1 MATAPKQ
8 TAKKAASA
16 PAAPAAT
23 SVTSATSANV
33 ANILPDYAT
42 GVGALKLESAADLQ
56 AQIDAMRTFFKTG
69 ATQDVNFRLQQL
81 TRLKSWLKLHEAK
94 VLDALEKDLGKCP
107 YEGYMCELGLVYD
120 EINMMKKHLRK
131 WARPYSVPTPL
142 AHFPATSKVYP
153 VPFGV
158 AAVLSPWNYPINLS
172 LVPFVDALAAGN
184 CILLKPS
191 HSASATDKV
200 LAELCDELF
209 PAHYITCIHGSH
221 VNDWLLE
228 VNVDKMFFTGS
239 QNVGREIMGVCAQN
253 LTDVTLELG
262 GMSPCFVDCFADIP
276 IAAERIAWGKCLN
289 SGQTC
294 VAPDYL
300 LVHESVADQL
310 VWELNKAFKK
320 YFGNDILNNPEYP
333 HMISKHHF
341 DRVCGLIDNHGEAAR
356 VAVGGGRDPETLKIE
371 PTVMTGVT
379 LDDPVMQEEIFGPVL
394 PLITW
399 RKIDEAVAITEKFG
413 HPLACYIF
421 SNDTDFQQYLL
432 HRIPFGG
439 ATIND
444 VVIHLANNHMGF
456 GGFAQSGIGAYHG
469 KVGFDCFTHYKSTMK
484 KTPLVE
490 IPIRT
495 APYAGKLP
503 LLKLF
508 MH

>member
-1 MATAPKQ
+1 M
-8 TAKKAASA
+8 SA
-16 PAAPAAT
+16 HPQPR
-23 SVTSATSANV
+23 
-33 ANILPDYAT
+33 
-42 GVGALKLESAADLQ
+42 SAAELQ
-56 AQIDAMRTFFKTG
+56 HHIDSMRALFASG
-69 ATQDVNFRLQQL
+69 ATLDVGYRLEQL
-81 TRLKSWLKLHEAK
+81 TRLKAWLKQHEAS
-94 VLDALEKDLGKCP
+94 VLDALHQDLGKSP

-131 WARPYSVPTPL
+131 WARPYSVSTPL

-158 AAVLSPWNYPINLS
+158 AAILSPWNYPINLG
-172 LVPFVDALAAGN
+172 LIPFVDAMAAGN

-191 HSASATDKV
+191 RTSAATSQLLVDM
-200 LAELCDELF
+200 CTELF
-209 PAHYITCIHGSH
+209 DPRYVIALHGPE

-239 QNVGREIMGVCAQN
+239 PAIGSEIMTACAKH

-262 GMSPCFVDCFADIP
+262 GKSPCIVDAFANIP
-276 IAAERIAWGKCLN
+276 RAAERIAWGKCLN

-300 LVHESVADQL
+300 LVHESVADEL

-320 YFGNDILNNPEYP
+320 YFGTDILSNPEFP

-341 DRVCGLIDNHGEAAR
+341 DRVCGLIDKHGENACIAI
-356 VAVGGGRDPETLKIE
+356 GGGRDASTLKIE

-379 LDDPVMQEEIFGPVL
+379 LDDPVMGEEIFGPIL
-394 PLITW
+394 PLLTW
-399 RKIDEAVAITEKFG
+399 QKIDEAVEVTERFG

-421 SNDTDFQQYLL
+421 SDDTDFQNYLL
-432 HRIPFGG
+432 RRIPFGG

-444 VVIHLANNHMGF
+444 TVIHLANNHMGF
-456 GGFAQSGIGAYHG
+456 GGFGHSGIGAYHG

-484 KTPLVE
+484 KTPLIE
-490 IPIRT
+490 IPIRN